1 MKSYFANQ
9 KGSPDASKI
18 LIVEDEAIVAESL
31 NDQLIHLGYQVC
43 GTAANGED
51 ALRIMENSNPDLVM
65 MDIMLEGSMDGVE
78 VASRIHEKKGI
89 PVIFL
94 SAYSDNETLQR
105 AKVTEPFGYL
115 IKPYKE
121 RELHTNIEVSLY
133 RHRMEQRVKEHERW
147 LDLLLKSI
155 SEGVITVGLDG
166 SVTSMSPAAEEMM
179 GWSENTALGHELQ
192 EIMQLEEASKYPVV
206 PDLIDQAL
214 DGENVE
220 CLTDEDPVLI
230 SRDGHRIMID
240 AAAAPILNEQEE
252 ITGAVLTIRNV
263 SSRKKAEMELAE
275 ARNLLTNLL
284 TPREKEILSMI
295 VNGLTTKEIA
305 YDLEV
310 TQRTF
315 QTQRQNIMS
324 NLHWTCLCLFFVR
337 YPMSGSHRINYC
349 LFVPTFSSLN
359 RVFPPSVL
367 SLMEN
372 KFIYT
377 HLKKW
382 KDWFF

>member
-1 MKSYFANQ
+1 
-9 KGSPDASKI
+9 
-18 LIVEDEAIVAESL
+18 
-31 NDQLIHLGYQVC
+31 
-43 GTAANGED
+43 
-51 ALRIMENSNPDLVM
+51 
-65 MDIMLEGSMDGVE
+65 
-78 VASRIHEKKGI
+78 
-89 PVIFL
+89 
-94 SAYSDNETLQR
+94 
-105 AKVTEPFGYL
+105 
-115 IKPYKE
+115 
-121 RELHTNIEVSLY
+121 
-133 RHRMEQRVKEHERW
+133 
-147 LDLLLKSI
+147 
-155 SEGVITVGLDG
+155 
-166 SVTSMSPAAEEMM
+166 MM

-305 YDLEV
+305 YDLEISP
-310 TQRTF
+310 RTVEAH
-315 QTQRQNIMS
+315 RQNMM
-324 NLHWTCLCLFFVR
+324 NKLQVVDMPMLVR
-337 YPMSGSHRINYC
+337 CAVTHR
-349 LFVPTFSSLN
+349 LVPI
-359 RVFPPSVL
+359 
-367 SLMEN
+367 E
-372 KFIYT
+372 
-377 HLKKW
+377 
-382 KDWFF
+382 